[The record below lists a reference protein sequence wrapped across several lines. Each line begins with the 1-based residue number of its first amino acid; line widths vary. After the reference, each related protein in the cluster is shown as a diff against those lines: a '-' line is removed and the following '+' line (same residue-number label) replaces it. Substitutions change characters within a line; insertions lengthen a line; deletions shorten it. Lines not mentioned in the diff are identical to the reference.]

1 MARCVIYA
9 RISSRSQCWGHGIV
23 RQIETCQH
31 RARSDKS
38 WVVGVYVDIA
48 SGSGGPLPQRELA
61 IKHASQLGCPI
72 YIEAIDRWT
81 RSAADP
87 TLSDDSVKL
96 RQCASFALECE
107 HKLRSIL
114 ETVLASK

>member
-9 RISSRSQCWGHGIV
+9 RVSSRTQSWGHGIV

-31 RARSDKS
+31 RAKADRAG
-38 WVVGVYVDIA
+38 VLGVYVDIA

-61 IKHASQLGCPI
+61 IEHAKRLGCPI

-81 RSAADP
+81 RFAADE
-87 TLSDDSVKL
+87 TLRDDAIRL
-96 RQCASFALECE
+96 RQCASFAIESE
-107 HKLRSIL
+107 AKLTSIL
-114 ETVLASK
+114 RALA